1 MPDWTGQLRSRL
13 AGLRLSPARE
23 TEIIEELAQHLD
35 QRYEELRS
43 GDASDADARRLVI
56 AELLEPD
63 ALADHMRSLRQ
74 ANVAPPITPGAPDRF
89 LLGDLTQDL
98 RYGLRTLR
106 RAPGFAVASTLTLAL
121 GIGATSVMFSWVT
134 TILTAA
140 APVAQMNR
148 LAFVWSHN
156 RSQGETKTPV
166 SLEDFVEWRR
176 RQRSFD
182 RFSAQRR
189 GAVNLSGADQPVRAT
204 ANFVTADF
212 VDVFSQQPTLGRA
225 FRPEEEQS
233 GSPRVA
239 ILSDRFWRERFGGRI
254 DVLGRELLLDGRPAT
269 IVGVLP
275 KSDFTLDLMLP
286 LVIDPAARD
295 YAEHSVFVVARLRDG
310 VPLEQ
315 ARTDMEGI
323 GEQLERELPDTHRG
337 WGVNTR
343 PAQEEFIGP
352 QARLVLGLLAAA
364 AGAVLL
370 IGCANIASLLLVRG
384 VARARELAVRTAIGA
399 GRMRLLRQLL
409 AENLLLAVAGTA
421 AGLLVAQWGLG
432 LLRATIGGDPATRSI
447 MERAV
452 IDRRVLAF
460 AAAACLLSTLL
471 FGLLPALHTA
481 RLEVAQTLRAGSRP
495 TGGLRARRLRDVLVA
510 AEVAMAVLFLVVA
523 MLFMR
528 TVTALQRIEPGFDAT
543 NVLTLR
549 VSLPEARYAADAAVA
564 DFYDR
569 VVERLRA
576 SQDVIAAGGGL
587 RVPAAGS
594 RYNPNRSV
602 VIQGRTA
609 TPGETQFAA
618 DLTVTPGYLETLRIP
633 LRRGRA
639 LTPAD
644 GAGAPLAVMV
654 SEMMVR
660 RYWNGLPD
668 ASLGARIRLGDEPS
682 PDVWRTV
689 VGIVG
694 DVRNDDIESPPLPM
708 VYVPLAQRPAREMT
722 IAVRTAGDPLA
733 HVAAAREAVA
743 AVDPEQPIYDVKTM
757 AQILDE
763 DLRQSVVLI
772 AILGLFAGVALA
784 LAAVGIY
791 VVVAHAVA
799 QRTHEIGVR
808 MALGATIGDVLP
820 LVMRQGFAPVGAGLT
835 VGIGAAIGAS
845 QLLREILYGVTPT
858 DAVTY
863 GSVMA
868 ILAAVALVAC
878 LAPARR
884 AAKIDPLLAL
894 RSE

>member
-1 MPDWTGQLRSRL
+1 MPDWTEHLRPRL
-13 AGLRLSPARE
+13 ARLRLIPVRE
-23 TEIIEELAQHLD
+23 AEIIEELAQHLD
-35 QRYEELRS
+35 QRYEELRR
-43 GDASDADARRLVI
+43 GDTSDADARRLAI
-56 AELLEPD
+56 DELLEPD

-74 ANVAPPITPGAPDRF
+74 ARVPPPITPGAPSRF
-89 LLGDLTQDL
+89 LFGDLWQDL

-106 RAPGFAVASTLTLAL
+106 RAPGFAAVSTLTLAL
-121 GIGATSVMFSWVT
+121 GIGATAVMFSWVA

-140 APVAQMNR
+140 SPVEHMDR

-156 RSQGETKTPV
+156 RTQGETKTPV

-189 GAVNLSGADQPVRAT
+189 GAVNLSGGDRPVRAT
-204 ANFVTADF
+204 ANFATADF
-212 VDVFSQQPTLGRA
+212 TEVFSQQPSLGRA

-254 DVLGRELLLDGRPAT
+254 DVLGREVLLDGRPAT

-275 KSDFTLDLMLP
+275 KSDFAPDLMLP
-286 LVIDPAARD
+286 LVIDPV
-295 YAEHSVFVVARLRDG
+295 SRLRDG
-310 VPLEQ
+310 VSLEQ
-315 ARTDMEGI
+315 ARADMASI

-343 PAQEEFIGP
+343 PAQEEFVGP
-352 QARLVLGLLAAA
+352 QARLVFALLAAA

-370 IGCANIASLLLVRG
+370 LGCANIANLLLARG
-384 VARARELAVRTAIGA
+384 IARAHELAVRTAMGA
-399 GRMRLLRQLL
+399 SRMRLVRQLL
-409 AENLLLAVAGTA
+409 AESLVLAVAGTA

-432 LLRATIGGDPATRSI
+432 LLRATIGADAATRSI

-452 IDRRVLAF
+452 VDRRVLAF
-460 AAAACLLSTLL
+460 AALACLLSTVF
-471 FGLLPALHTA
+471 FGLVPALQSSSPDVT
-481 RLEVAQTLRAGSRP
+481 QTLHAGSRA
-495 TGGLRARRLRDVLVA
+495 TGGLRARRVRDVLIG

-528 TVTALQRIEPGFDAT
+528 TLAALQRIEPGFDAT
-543 NVLTLR
+543 NILTMR
-549 VSLPEARYAADAAVA
+549 VSLPEARYATDAAVA
-564 DFYDR
+564 AFYDR

-576 SQDVIAAGGGL
+576 SQDVITAGAGL

-609 TPGETQFAA
+609 AAGETQFAA

-644 GAGAPLAVMV
+644 GAVAPLAVVV
-654 SEMMVR
+654 SDLMVR
-660 RYWNGLPD
+660 RYWSGMPD
-668 ASLGARIRLGDEPS
+668 AALGARIRLGDEPS
-682 PDVWRTV
+682 ADAWRTV

-694 DVRNDDIESPPLPM
+694 DVRNDDIDSPPLPM
-708 VYVPLAQRPAREMT
+708 MYVPLAQRPAREMT
-722 IAVRTAGDPLA
+722 IALRTTGDPLA
-733 HVAAAREAVA
+733 HVVAARAAVA
-743 AVDPEQPIYDVKTM
+743 AVDPEQPVYDVKTM
-757 AQILDE
+757 AQILEE
-763 DLRQSVVLI
+763 DLRQSVILI

-791 VVVAHAVA
+791 GVVAHAVA

-808 MALGATIGDVLP
+808 MALGAVIGDVLL
-820 LVMRQGFAPVGAGLT
+820 LVMRQGFTPVVAGLA
-835 VGIGAAIGAS
+835 VGIGAAVGVS
-845 QLLREILYGVTPT
+845 QLLRSILYGVTPT
-858 DAVTY
+858 DPVTY
-863 GSVMA
+863 ASVVA

-878 LAPARR
+878 IAPARR
-884 AAKIDPLLAL
+884 AAKVDPLLSL

>member
-1 MPDWTGQLRSRL
+1 MPDWTEHLRPRL
-13 AGLRLSPARE
+13 ARLRLIPARE
-23 TEIIEELAQHLD
+23 AEIIEELAQHLD
-35 QRYEELRS
+35 QRYEELRR
-43 GDASDADARRLVI
+43 GDTSDADARRLAI
-56 AELLEPD
+56 DELLEPD

-74 ANVAPPITPGAPDRF
+74 AHVPPPITPGAPSRF
-89 LLGDLTQDL
+89 LLDDLWQDL

-106 RAPGFAVASTLTLAL
+106 RAPGFAAVSTLTLAL
-121 GIGATSVMFSWVT
+121 GIGATAVMFSWVA

-140 APVAQMNR
+140 SPVEHMDR

-156 RSQGETKTPV
+156 RTQGETKTPV

-176 RQRSFD
+176 RQQSFD

-189 GAVNLSGADQPVRAT
+189 GAVNLSGADRPVRAT
-204 ANFVTADF
+204 ANFATADF
-212 VDVFSQQPTLGRA
+212 AEVFSQQPSLGRA

-239 ILSDRFWRERFGGRI
+239 MLSDRFWRERFGGRI
-254 DVLGRELLLDGRPAT
+254 DVLGREVLLDGRPAT

-275 KSDFTLDLMLP
+275 KSDFAQDLMLP
-286 LVIDPAARD
+286 LVIDPASRD
-295 YAEHSVFVVARLRDG
+295 YGEHSVIVVARLRDG
-310 VPLEQ
+310 GSLEQ
-315 ARTDMEGI
+315 ARADMASI

-343 PAQEEFIGP
+343 PAQEEFVGP
-352 QARLVLGLLAAA
+352 QARLVFALLAAA

-370 IGCANIASLLLVRG
+370 IGCANIANLLLARA
-384 VARARELAVRTAIGA
+384 VARARELAVRTAMGA
-399 GRMRLLRQLL
+399 SRMRLVRQLL
-409 AENLLLAVAGTA
+409 AESLVLAVAGTA

-432 LLRATIGGDPATRSI
+432 LLRATIGADAATRSI

-452 IDRRVLAF
+452 VDRRVLAF
-460 AAAACLLSTLL
+460 AAVACLLSTVF
-471 FGLLPALHTA
+471 FGLLPALQSASPDVT
-481 RLEVAQTLRAGSRP
+481 QTLHAGSRA
-495 TGGLRARRLRDVLVA
+495 TGSRRARRVRDLLIG

-528 TVTALQRIEPGFDAT
+528 TLAALQRIEPGFDAT
-543 NVLTLR
+543 NTLTMR
-549 VSLPEARYAADAAVA
+549 VSLPEARYATDAAVA
-564 DFYDR
+564 AFYDR
-569 VVERLRA
+569 VVDRLRA
-576 SQDVIAAGGGL
+576 SPDVITAGAGL

-609 TPGETQFAA
+609 APGETQFAA

-644 GAGAPLAVMV
+644 GAVAPLAVVV

-660 RYWNGLPD
+660 RYWSGMPD
-668 ASLGARIRLGDEPS
+668 AALGARIRLGDEPS
-682 PDVWRTV
+682 ADAWRTV

-708 VYVPLAQRPAREMT
+708 MYVPLAQRPAREMT
-722 IAVRTAGDPLA
+722 IALRTTGDPLA
-733 HVAAAREAVA
+733 LVVAARAAVA
-743 AVDPEQPIYDVKTM
+743 EVDPEQPVYDVKTM
-757 AQILDE
+757 ARILEE
-763 DLRQSVVLI
+763 DLRQSVILI

-791 VVVAHAVA
+791 GVVAHAVA

-808 MALGATIGDVLP
+808 MALGAVIGDVLL
-820 LVMRQGFAPVGAGLT
+820 LVMRQGFTPVAVGLA
-835 VGIGAAIGAS
+835 VGIGAAVGAS
-845 QLLREILYGVTPT
+845 QLLRSILYGVTPT
-858 DAVTY
+858 DPVTY
-863 GSVMA
+863 ASVVA

-878 LAPARR
+878 IAPARR
-884 AAKIDPLLAL
+884 AAKVDPLLSL